1 MEPHQKA
8 VLAELEIDLY
18 RLNTDETHVS
28 ESEATLSVHYSRC
41 QSGGV
46 DWLWVFDPA
55 TNSASAQ
62 QLLDKIILA
71 VKHRVQK
78 QESLTVSTLMS
89 LQSAVM
95 VCLGETLL
103 AQQLPEAAC
112 TIGWRGQLQTGS
124 HVLITHA
131 LVDMLANP
139 STKKVVWR
147 DLQKLQADLTTPR

>member
-18 RLNTDETHVS
+18 RLNTDETHVP
-28 ESEATLSVHYSRC
+28 ESEATLSVYYSRC

-55 TNSASAQ
+55 SSASAQ

-131 LVDMLANP
+131 LVDMLENP

>member
-18 RLNTDETHVS
+18 RLNTNETDLS
-28 ESEATLSVHYSRC
+28 ESEATLHVYSSC
-41 QSGGV
+41 CESGGV

-55 TNSASAQ
+55 TSSASAQ

-71 VKHRVQK
+71 VKHRVHK
-78 QESLTVSTLMS
+78 QELLTVSKLMS

-95 VCLGETLL
+95 VCLGETVL
-103 AQQLPEAAC
+103 AQQLPKAAC

-131 LVDMLANP
+131 LGDMLANP
-139 STKKVVWR
+139 LTKKVVWR
-147 DLQKLQADLTTPR
+147 DLQTLQSDLSTPR